1 MSFLPELSAAIQL
14 YIIFDKTWYLDDGIE
29 LWDASGGDLEHGA
42 QVLVAGHD
50 VIEALGREK
59 LLEDLGGQG
68 NLPRR
73 QRSLHLGKPILVS
86 ISRFEVK
93 KNYHSSTC
101 RCRGFSGKLRRTTIS
116 VGAAKLWL
124 SCRPIVGEL
133 IFPPWSLLRMGP
145 IR

>member
-1 MSFLPELSAAIQL
+1 M
-14 YIIFDKTWYLDDGIE
+14 
-29 LWDASGGDLEHGA
+29 SGGDLEHGA

-68 NLPRR
+68 DLPRR

-93 KNYHSSTC
+93 KNITAALVVVVDFL
-101 RCRGFSGKLRRTTIS
+101 GNFAGRRFRS
-116 VGAAKLWL
+116 EQQSYDFLVG
-124 SCRPIVGEL
+124 R
-133 IFPPWSLLRMGP
+133 SLVN
-145 IR
+145 